1 MFPETTLSKK
11 SETKLLNNHYPG
23 IIGGTH
29 GLFIRYYFN
38 LELIFYLLKTLHNPI
53 KVIKVLK
60 ALKKMQQQFIGN
72 RKITKYVKV
81 DGKYYSDQHAPG
93 FPSVA
98 LVNYRKGLLN
108 RILHDDPERL
118 DLNTIIV
125 AITRSCPFQCNHCF
139 EKEALD
145 GKDVL
150 SLDELKNI
158 IKIFQDKDIPQIQLS
173 GGEPMARLD
182 EVLELLKSSQ
192 AGTDFLLLTSGYNLT
207 NENARRLKASG
218 LTGVIITLDHFD
230 PHQNNLIKKHPEA
243 FDWAMKAIENAHHAK
258 LLVSL
263 SLCCT
268 RDFLKDDNLI
278 KYMELA
284 KSKGVA
290 FVHILEPRKMSHMGN
305 LEFELSP
312 EQKGMLKDF
321 YINMNFSRKN
331 MDMPIVTYLGYHQH
345 RSGCA
350 GAGDRYLYIDTVGD
364 IHACPFC
371 RKKSGNVLSAPI
383 EELVANLNLGGCHI
397 YKKFVPE
404 H

>member
-11 SETKLLNNHYPG
+11 SETKLLNDHFPR

-29 GLFIRYYFN
+29 GIFIRYYFN
-38 LELIFYLLKTLHNPI
+38 LELLLYLLKTFHHP
-53 KVIKVLK
+53 IKVLK

-93 FPSVA
+93 FPSLA

-108 RILHDDPERL
+108 RILHYDPERL

-125 AITRSCPFQCNHCF
+125 AITRCCPFNCKHCF

-145 GKDVL
+145 GKEIL
-150 SLDELKNI
+150 SLDDLKNI
-158 IKIFQDKDIPQIQLS
+158 IKIFQDKDIPQIQIS
-173 GGEPMARLD
+173 GGEPMERLD
-182 EVLELLKSSQ
+182 DVLELLKSAK
-192 AGTDFLLLTSGYNLT
+192 AGTDFSLLTSGFNLT
-207 NENARRLKASG
+207 YKNARRLKASG
-218 LTGVIITLDHFD
+218 LTSVIITLDHFD

-243 FDWAMKAIENAHHAK
+243 FDWAMNAIENAHHAK

-268 RDFLKDDNLI
+268 RDFLKNDNLM

-290 FVHILEPRKMSHMGN
+290 FVHILEPRKMPHMGN
-305 LEFELSP
+305 MEFELSA
-312 EQKGMLKDF
+312 EQKGLLEDF

-331 MDMPIVTYLGYHQH
+331 RDMPIVTYLGYYLH

-350 GAGDRYLYIDTVGD
+350 GAGDRFLYIDTEGD
-364 IHACPFC
+364 VHACPFC
-371 RKKSGNVLSAPI
+371 RKKSGNVLSAPL
-383 EELVANLNLGGCHI
+383 EDLVANLNTEGCHK
-397 YKKFVPE
+397 YKRFVPA